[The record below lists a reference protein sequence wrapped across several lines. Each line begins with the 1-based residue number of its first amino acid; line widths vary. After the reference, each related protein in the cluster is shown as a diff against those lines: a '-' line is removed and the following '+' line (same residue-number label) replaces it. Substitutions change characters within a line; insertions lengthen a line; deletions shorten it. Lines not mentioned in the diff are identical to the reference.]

1 MKAKLVDRSNPL
13 NQSFSTSYL
22 DEKYF
27 FKVWH
32 YHPELELVI
41 ILESKGTQFVGDSI
55 ERFKDGDVLLIGKNL
70 PHLMLNDIEY
80 FEDGSMLP
88 ARAIVI
94 NFERYFTGNT
104 FLSLPEMKSI
114 NTFLSLSE
122 RGIKFSGPIKQY
134 VREMALTILSSK
146 GFERI
151 LLFIKLLHT
160 ISNTSEYRL
169 LSSAAFSISV
179 GNIEKSRMGK
189 VYDYVMNNFDKA
201 ISLKKVAEIVHM
213 NPTAFS
219 RYFKQNH
226 KENFT
231 QYVNEVRIRFACKL
245 LLEKK
250 LNVSEICYRAGYNNI
265 SNFNRQFRIIKGVS
279 PKEYIRSYTPLSTNK
294 KQ

>member
-22 DEKYF
+22 DQKNF

-55 ERFKDGDVLLIGKNL
+55 ERFKNGDVLLIGKNL
-70 PHLMLNDIEY
+70 PHLMLNDNEY
-80 FEDGSMLP
+80 FETESKLS
-88 ARAIVI
+88 AKAIVI

-114 NTFLSLSE
+114 DEFLSLSE
-122 RGIKFSGPIKQY
+122 RGIKFSGRIKQFI
-134 VREMALTILSSK
+134 REMALNILSSE

-151 LLFIKLLHT
+151 LLFIKLLYT
-160 ISNTSEYRL
+160 ISNTTEYRL
-169 LSSAAFSISV
+169 LSTPAFSNSV

-189 VYDYVMNNFDKA
+189 VYDYVMNNFDKT
-201 ISLKKVAEIVHM
+201 ISLKRVAEVVHM

-231 QYVNEVRIRFACKL
+231 QYVNQIRIGFACKL

-250 LNVSEICYRAGYNNI
+250 LNVSEICYRADYNNI
-265 SNFNRQFRIIKGVS
+265 SNFNRQFRRIKGVS
-279 PKEYIRSYTPLSTNK
+279 PKEYVKSYP
-294 KQ
+294 Q